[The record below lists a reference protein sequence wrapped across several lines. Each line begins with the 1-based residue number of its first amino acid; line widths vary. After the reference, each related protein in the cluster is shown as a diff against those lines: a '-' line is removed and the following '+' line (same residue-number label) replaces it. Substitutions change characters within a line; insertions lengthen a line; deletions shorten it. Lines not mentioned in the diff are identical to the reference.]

1 VRTPQKRTSSSSI
14 NISARPAKPAKNWSR
29 DLSESDDDAC
39 PTRTAHAQRSRN
51 GGGGNVA
58 RSSLGLGRI
67 LDVPSDKNLANN
79 TYTKQSSECTLSSA
93 VVSTVVVD
101 ILLPH
106 ALTNGSSN
114 TSTKTTG
121 VLLEEEAKFRAN
133 KTIDTLAARQSLN
146 FKELEAES
154 KGTKFEPLMKMY
166 NAILQEVVQKD
177 REQAVK
183 VL

>member
-1 VRTPQKRTSSSSI
+1 M
-14 NISARPAKPAKNWSR
+14 
-29 DLSESDDDAC
+29 
-39 PTRTAHAQRSRN
+39 
-51 GGGGNVA
+51 
-58 RSSLGLGRI
+58 
-67 LDVPSDKNLANN
+67 PSDKNLANN
-79 TYTKQSSECTLSSA
+79 TYTKQFSECTLSSA

-106 ALTNGSSN
+106 ALTNGSIN